1 MTSPFVEELHFPNSA
16 MVFTT
21 PSGIGAEEVADP
33 ESESPQPLKM
43 AMEIMDAPKNAFFIL
58 FSPL

>member
-1 MTSPFVEELHFPNSA
+1 M
-16 MVFTT
+16 
-21 PSGIGAEEVADP
+21 GADAEDP
-33 ESESPQPLKM
+33 ESESPQPPKM